1 MRGFDLGKRSD
12 FERREAD
19 FYPTPRA
26 AVMPLIPYLRGSGVH
41 GFAEP
46 CAGDGDLVR
55 HLEGFG
61 LQCVYA
67 GDIRSGQ
74 DALALDDYGAADVI
88 ISNPPWSR
96 DLMHR
101 LIAHF
106 QNIRPTWL
114 LLDADWAHTKQAAPF
129 LPHCSDIVAV
139 GRQKWIE
146 GSKHTGKDNCAWY
159 RFDIKHKAGPAFH
172 GRGGDTATPVRRSV
186 ICEQCRKVYEPQRSS
201 SRFCS
206 GTCRQHAH
214 RMRLLSVTPSVTP
227 APTSNKLSEPSVFSE
242 VFRYVRH
249 ADVPKF
255 RAEGWELLP
264 ALDGTHHGEYSALM
278 RRRGEQD

>member
-1 MRGFDLGKRSD
+1 MGKRSA

-26 AVMPLIPYLRGSGVH
+26 AVVPLIPYLRGIRS
-41 GFAEP
+41 FAEP
-46 CAGDGDLVR
+46 CAGDGALVR

-61 LQCVYA
+61 LRCVYA
-67 GDIRSGQ
+67 GDIRNGQ
-74 DALALDDYGAADVI
+74 DALERNDYGAADVI

-96 DLMHR
+96 DPMHR

-114 LLDADWAHTKQAAPF
+114 LLDADWAHTKQAVLF
-129 LPHCSDIVAV
+129 LNHTSHIVAV

-146 GSKHTGKDNCAWY
+146 GSKYTGKDNCAWY
-159 RFDIKHKAGPAFH
+159 RFDIKHKAGPVFH
-172 GRGGDTATPVRRSV
+172 GRGGDAVTPIRRSA

-214 RMRLLSVTPSVTP
+214 RMKLLSVTLSVTP
-227 APTSNKLSEPSVFSE
+227 APTSNKLTEPSDSSE

-249 ADVPKF
+249 DDVARFEAD
-255 RAEGWELLP
+255 GWERLP
-264 ALDGTHHGEYSALM
+264 ALDQTHHGCWSALM
-278 RRRGEQD
+278 RRREQD